1 MTTQR
6 PYSDLI
12 DRLKT
17 AGLRP
22 TRQRL
27 ALARLLFG
35 RGDRHLTA
43 EQLHGEARA
52 ARVPVSLATVYNAL
66 HQFTETGLLREVIVE
81 QGRSYFDTNV
91 TDHHHFFHEDSGH
104 LEDIAGEDIRLNAL
118 PPAPKGKRIR
128 RVDVI
133 IRVRDGNR

>member
-1 MTTQR
+1 MVAQR

-12 DRLKT
+12 DRLKA

-27 ALARLLFG
+27 ALARLLFEN
-35 RGDRHLTA
+35 GDRHLTA
-43 EQLHGEARA
+43 EQLHGEAMA

-66 HQFTETGLLREVIVE
+66 HQFTSTGLLREVIVE
-81 QGRSYFDTNV
+81 PGRSYFDTNV
-91 TDHHHFFHEDSGH
+91 TDHYHFFHEDSGQ
-104 LEDIAGEDIRLNAL
+104 LEDIAGEDVRLSAL
-118 PPAPKGKRIR
+118 PLPPKGKRIR

-133 IRVRDGNR
+133 IRVNCGD

>member
-1 MTTQR
+1 MVRER
-6 PYSDLI
+6 PYSELI

-27 ALARLLFG
+27 ALARLLFSS
-35 RGDRHLTA
+35 GDRHLTA
-43 EQLHGEARA
+43 EQLHGEAVA

-66 HQFTETGLLREVIVE
+66 HQFTSTGLLREVIVE
-81 QGRSYFDTNV
+81 PGRSYFDTNV

-104 LEDIAGEDIRLNAL
+104 LEDIAGEDVLLGAL
-118 PPAPKGKRIR
+118 PPPPKGKCVR

-133 IRVRDGNR
+133 IRVRQGD